1 MDDEPDA
8 DEQRTPIPDRNLGM
22 DLVRVTEAAAIAGAR
37 WLGRGDKEAADQA
50 AVDAMREMLAKIQMD
65 GVVVIGEGE
74 KDEAPMLYN
83 GERVGN
89 GDPPEVDVAV
99 DPIDGTTLT
108 AKGQPSA
115 LAVLAVA
122 ERGTMFDP
130 GPCVYMDKIAT
141 GPDAADVIDLDAPVV
156 ENLRRVAKAKKADV
170 EDLTVVIVERD
181 RHEQLIK
188 DVRETGARI
197 ELISDGDVAGAIAAA
212 RPDTGVDLL
221 LGIGGTPE
229 GVITACALKA
239 LGGVIQARLYP
250 RTDEERQ
257 AAIDAGYDVDR
268 VLSTNDLVSGECY
281 FAGTGISDGDLL
293 KGVRYRGDGATT
305 HSIVMRSRSGTVRL
319 VTADH
324 YWQKPEDRAR
334 SRNE

>member
-1 MDDEPDA
+1 MDTEPEA
-8 DEQRTPIPDRNLGM
+8 NEQITPIPDRNLGM

-50 AVDAMREMLAKIQMD
+50 AVDAMREMLAKIPMD

-83 GERVGN
+83 GEKVGN
-89 GDPPEVDVAV
+89 GSPPEVDVAV

-108 AKGQPSA
+108 AKGQPRA

-122 ERGTMFDP
+122 ERGSMFDP

-141 GPDAADVIDLDAPVV
+141 GPDAAHVVDLDAPVV

-212 RPDTGVDLL
+212 RPNTGVDLL

-229 GVITACALKA
+229 GVITACALKC

-257 AAIDAGYDVDR
+257 AAIDAGYDIDR
-268 VLSTNDLVSGECY
+268 ILLTDDLVSGECY

-319 VTADH
+319 VTAEH
-324 YWQKPEDRAR
+324 YWQPPAERAAKPND
-334 SRNE
+334 